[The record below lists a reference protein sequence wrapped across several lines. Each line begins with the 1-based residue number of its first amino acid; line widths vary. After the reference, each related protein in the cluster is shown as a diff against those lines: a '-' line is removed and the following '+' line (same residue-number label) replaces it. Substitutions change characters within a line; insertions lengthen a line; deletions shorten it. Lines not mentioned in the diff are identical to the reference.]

1 MLSLESVPAGD
12 PQTRVRVVI
21 EGPPN
26 GDAPPRKA
34 LDTVLRLAK
43 GATVRLGGLP
53 ADEGDLVVILRRV
66 E

>member
-1 MLSLESVPAGD
+1 
-12 PQTRVRVVI
+12 VVI

-53 ADEGDLVVILRRV
+53 ADGGDLVVILRRT